1 MDDLIYE
8 VLHDFLVIRDTELPY
23 FGYAALFNILDIS
36 DEKRKYLSYTTE
48 QFEIENSIEES
59 TDQLKD
65 IWINEI
71 EEKVYRY

>member
-1 MDDLIYE
+1 MDDMIYE
-8 VLHDFLVIRDTELPY
+8 VLHDFLVIRDTDLPY

-36 DEKRKYLSYTTE
+36 DEKKEFLSNTTE
-48 QFEIENSIEES
+48 RFNIKNPIEES

-71 EEKVYRY
+71 EEKVHR

>member
-8 VLHDFLVIRDTELPY
+8 VLHDFLVIRDTDLPY

-36 DEKRKYLSYTTE
+36 DEKKEFLSNTTE
-48 QFEIENSIEES
+48 RFNIKNPIEES

-71 EEKVYRY
+71 EEKVHR

>member
-8 VLHDFLVIRDTELPY
+8 VLHDFLVIRDTDLPY
-23 FGYAALFNILDIS
+23 FGYAALFKILDIS
-36 DEKRKYLSYTTE
+36 DEKKEFLSNTTE
-48 QFEIENSIEES
+48 RFDIKNSIEES

-71 EEKVYRY
+71 EEKVHR

>member
-8 VLHDFLVIRDTELPY
+8 VLHDFLVIRDTDLPY

-36 DEKRKYLSYTTE
+36 DEKTEFLSNTTE
-48 QFEIENSIEES
+48 RFDIKNSIEES

-71 EEKVYRY
+71 EEKVHR

>member
-8 VLHDFLVIRDTELPY
+8 VLHDFLVIRDTDLPY

-36 DEKRKYLSYTTE
+36 DEKKEFLSNTTE
-48 QFEIENSIEES
+48 RFDIKNSIEES

-71 EEKVYRY
+71 EEKVHR